1 MKKQQTI
8 IFILASVLCLLFL
21 GCEAMATLFH
31 GPKPEEEQVS
41 TYTVTFDANSGSGTA
56 PAKMT
61 ANAGSRIMLP
71 GVGGLF
77 KSGYAFTGWNT
88 NIPGTGTHYNAG
100 SSYTVTGNITLYA
113 EWIVG
118 YTVRFDAN
126 GGSGTP
132 PSSMARAAGSSITL
146 PAAGGLSR
154 SGYAFIGW
162 NTSATGTGTNYNAGF
177 SYTVTDDITLYARW
191 SYDGSL
197 YIGDTGPGGG
207 EIFYSNAS
215 GFTMTDTG
223 ERCHYL
229 EYTDLGHYAWASS
242 GYTTTE
248 ITGTS
253 TSLGS
258 GRRNTALILAVD
270 VNAPA
275 AKACKDYTGGGK
287 TDWFLPSTG
296 EIIVMYLQVN
306 SVFYI
311 LSSCQ
316 AYASGNVV
324 NVRFSWNEDPRT
336 DLTSKTSSAS
346 ATYAVRA
353 F

>member
-8 IFILASVLCLLFL
+8 ILASVLCLLFL

-31 GPKPEEEQVS
+31 GPKPEET
-41 TYTVTFDANSGSGTA
+41 TYTVTFNANGGSGTA

-61 ANAGSRIMLP
+61 ATAGSGITLP
-71 GVGGLF
+71 DVGGLF
-77 KSGYAFTGWNT
+77 KNGYAFSGWNT
-88 NIPGTGTHYNAG
+88 NIPGTGTHYDAG

-132 PSSMARAAGSSITL
+132 PSSMAGAADSSITL
-146 PAAGGLSR
+146 PPAGGLSR
-154 SGYAFIGW
+154 SGYAFSGW
-162 NTSATGTGTNYNAGF
+162 NTSTTGTGTHYNAGS
-177 SYTVTDDITLYARW
+177 SYTVSDNITLYARW

-197 YIGDTGPGGG
+197 NIGGTGPGGG
-207 EIFYSNAS
+207 TIFYSDAS

-229 EYTDLGHYAWASS
+229 EYTSLGSYTWASS
-242 GYTTTE
+242 GYTTTN
-248 ITGTS
+248 IAGTS
-253 TSLGS
+253 MPLGS

-270 VNAPA
+270 ANAPA
-275 AKACKDYTGGGK
+275 AKACKDFLGGGK
-287 TDWFLPSTG
+287 TDWFLPSTHEHE
-296 EIIVMYLQVN
+296 EILYQP
-306 SVFYI
+306 YDYW
-311 LSSCQ
+311 SSCQ
-316 AYASGNVV
+316 SDNANAMYV
-324 NVRFSWNEDPRT
+324 NYGGSHDSPKT
-336 DLTSKTSSAS
+336 TSMSVH
-346 ATYAVRA
+346 AVRA